1 VVVEEGSPDQIFT
14 AAAHERT
21 RSFLSKIL

>member
-1 VVVEEGSPDQIFT
+1 VVEEGSPDQIFT